1 MQQGRAFFIYTCDCS
16 ELWVQ
21 MGFWFETFNDEH
33 NLPKALAEAQFVY
46 LHMEIKSVFVYF
58 WIHCL
63 HYYMTKRMS
72 NAFLVFYAATPLIYR
87 LPCRSIFFSQQTN
100 SMWEEKLW
108 YASLCP
114 PHWQCVCVCA
124 CVSSQVLC
132 WHQPPACHQWSGY
145 ECLSGWTGSP
155 SLQWVQRAQ
164 CPPWDL
170 RICQQIQ
177 PRGEAQSI
185 HFKAI
190 MCTTFLQYYQLKLSI
205 LEGKAAIIHHLFI
218 YK

>member
-1 MQQGRAFFIYTCDCS
+1 MSCALHVKLNFFDACSKAGHSLYTHAIAQS
-16 ELWVQ
+16 YESRWV
-21 MGFWFETFNDEH
+21 FVETFNDEH

-87 LPCRSIFFSQQTN
+87 FPCRSIFFSKQTD

-114 PHWQCVCVCA
+114 PHWQCVCVCVRA
-124 CVSSQVLC
+124 SPLRYYADINRLPAISDQDMNAYLAEQARLHSSEFNVLSALHEIYAYVSKYSQEVR
-132 WHQPPACHQWSGY
+132 
-145 ECLSGWTGSP
+145 P
-155 SLQWVQRAQ
+155 S
-164 CPPWDL
+164 
-170 RICQQIQ
+170 
-177 PRGEAQSI
+177 
-185 HFKAI
+185 
-190 MCTTFLQYYQLKLSI
+190 QYTLNQ
-205 LEGKAAIIHHLFI
+205 
-218 YK
+218 